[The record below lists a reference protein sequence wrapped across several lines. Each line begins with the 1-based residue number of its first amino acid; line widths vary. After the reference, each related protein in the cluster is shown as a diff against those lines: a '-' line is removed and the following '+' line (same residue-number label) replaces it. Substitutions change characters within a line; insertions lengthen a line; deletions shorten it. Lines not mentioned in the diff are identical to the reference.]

1 MDGSYLLDTNIII
14 GLFANELQAIQLI
27 EKADEVSIPIISV
40 GELYYG
46 ANKSY
51 RKKNNL
57 ERIEEFISSVR
68 VIECGLSTAHWYG
81 LIKGDLKSKGRPI
94 PENDIW
100 IAAIAREHEL
110 ILVSRGAHFQAV
122 PGLKLT
128 FW

>member
-14 GLFANELQAIQLI
+14 GLFANDLQAIQLI

-57 ERIEEFISSVR
+57 ARIEEFISSVR

-81 LIKGDLKSKGRPI
+81 LIKGVWLDKTPAPARQTRFPSVRSL
-94 PENDIW
+94 PEDC
-100 IAAIAREHEL
+100 R
-110 ILVSRGAHFQAV
+110 S
-122 PGLKLT
+122 
-128 FW
+128 